1 MPARLPDGERR
12 LARTFKLPPALIARY
27 EERAKTLG
35 MDRTAFVEAALEAA
49 LGARQPSVP
58 GVSAPSPRAPLPGA
72 VDRADLFRAAQAR
85 RSRM

>member
-1 MPARLPDGERR
+1 MPAKLPDGERR
-12 LARTFKLPPALIARY
+12 LARTFKLSPGLIGRY

-35 MDRTAFVEAALEAA
+35 MTYTAFVEAALEAA

-58 GVSAPSPRAPLPGA
+58 AVPAPSPRTPLPA